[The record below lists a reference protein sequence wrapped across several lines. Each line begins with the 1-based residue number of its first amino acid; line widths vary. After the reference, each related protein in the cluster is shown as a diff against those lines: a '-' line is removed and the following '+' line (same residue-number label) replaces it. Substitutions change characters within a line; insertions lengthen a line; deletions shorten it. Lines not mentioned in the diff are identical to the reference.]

1 MMLPTTYATALL
13 LTILT
18 MICWGSWANTMKWS
32 KWRYELFYFDY
43 SIGVMLAA
51 VIAAFTF
58 GSIEGNTADLPNP
71 AFSFMDNISIAP
83 KRQMAYAFVGGVVF
97 NLANLLLVAAIS
109 VAGMAVAFPIG
120 IGLALIIGVILNY
133 IIKPAG
139 NVSLLASGSLLI
151 LLAIIVCAMA
161 YAALNKYK
169 ASLPKAA
176 PADPAPAP
184 IPAAGAAARMPQAPR
199 AVRRPV
205 EPRGPSTM
213 LGVSLAL
220 GGGLLMGTFYP
231 LVELS
236 KKGDLGLGPY
246 AAAFFFAVGVLLST
260 PVFDLFFMNLP
271 VQGEPVGFGDYFR
284 GTPRMHLLGLIGG
297 LIWGIGAI
305 SNFVASSAPPKVN
318 VGPAISYAIGQGATL
333 VSILWG
339 LLYWKEFEG
348 APSGV
353 RVRVAVMLALFVIG
367 LVCLSIAPLY

>member
-1 MMLPTTYATALL
+1 MMLPTTYVTALL

-51 VIAAFTF
+51 VLAAFTF

-83 KRQMAYAFVGGVVF
+83 KKLMGYAFIGGVVF

-139 NVSLLASGSLLI
+139 NVSLLASGSVLI
-151 LLAIIVCAMA
+151 LLAIIVCALA
-161 YAALNKYK
+161 YAALNKFK
-169 ASLPKAA
+169 ANQPKAA
-176 PADPAPAP
+176 PAEPVPAPP
-184 IPAAGAAARMPQAPR
+184 SAAASVRVPQAPR

-205 EPRGPSTM
+205 QQRGPSTM
-213 LGVSLAL
+213 LGVGLAL

-246 AAAFFFAVGVLLST
+246 SAAFFFAVGVLLST
-260 PVFDLFFMNLP
+260 PVFNLFFMNLP
-271 VQGEPVGFGDYFR
+271 VQGDPVGFGDYFR
-284 GTPRMHLLGLIGG
+284 GTPRMHLLGLVGG
-297 LIWGIGAI
+297 LIWGAGAI

-353 RVRVAVMLALFVIG
+353 RTRVAIMLALFVIG